1 MNIDLFKYIMK
12 MIVVPML
19 LLSLVLIIHGS
30 DDNISITNVIGFI
43 LLIISG
49 SYIIVDAKNKDE
61 QILKHSRCS
70 KCSATSTVCED
81 STSLFI
87 NLINI
92 IMGKT
97 FKDFDS
103 EGRFKGVYLSK
114 YLTDEEKTKVK
125 RFAKL
130 DK

>member
-1 MNIDLFKYIMK
+1 MVTINIINMNMNIDLFKYIMK

-61 QILKHSRCS
+61 
-70 KCSATSTVCED
+70 
-81 STSLFI
+81 
-87 NLINI
+87 
-92 IMGKT
+92 
-97 FKDFDS
+97 
-103 EGRFKGVYLSK
+103 
-114 YLTDEEKTKVK
+114 
-125 RFAKL
+125 
-130 DK
+130 

>member
-49 SYIIVDAKNKDE
+49 SYIIVDAKNNK
-61 QILKHSRCS
+61 
-70 KCSATSTVCED
+70 
-81 STSLFI
+81 
-87 NLINI
+87 
-92 IMGKT
+92 
-97 FKDFDS
+97 
-103 EGRFKGVYLSK
+103 
-114 YLTDEEKTKVK
+114 EE
-125 RFAKL
+125 
-130 DK
+130 

>member
-43 LLIISG
+43 LLVISG

-61 QILKHSRCS
+61 
-70 KCSATSTVCED
+70 
-81 STSLFI
+81 
-87 NLINI
+87 
-92 IMGKT
+92 
-97 FKDFDS
+97 
-103 EGRFKGVYLSK
+103 
-114 YLTDEEKTKVK
+114 
-125 RFAKL
+125 
-130 DK
+130 